1 MPRFAL
7 SVTLGFFVAAG
18 LAHAAHVHKD
28 DTRQNGERTVHCGL
42 CIQFERAAVPPAT
55 PRLPEPAR
63 AFLRIAVTR
72 SILPAVLFHSFPYDA
87 RGPPLTA

>member
-1 MPRFAL
+1 MHTATRYLLSRLARICWMPRFAL

-18 LAHAAHVHKD
+18 LAHA
-28 DTRQNGERTVHCGL
+28 
-42 CIQFERAAVPPAT
+42 
-55 PRLPEPAR
+55 
-63 AFLRIAVTR
+63 RIAVTR